1 MTTKTIL
8 WIKADTNDADYITS
22 ENSVNEGDLEVIRKV
37 CKVIKENSGLHSI
50 KWETGEIGNPHETW
64 GKLLTDFEIEIFD
77 DYIPYGEY
85 GIHTVEA
92 VELRKIEVLEKFI

>member
-22 ENSVNEGDLEVIRKV
+22 ENSVNEGGLEVIRKV
-37 CKVIKENSGLHSI
+37 CKVIKENGGPYGVEW
-50 KWETGEIGNPHETW
+50 KTGEIGNPYDTW
-64 GKLLTDFEIEIFD
+64 GELLTEEEIEIFN
-77 DYIPYGEY
+77 DYVPYGEY
-85 GIHTVEA
+85 GIHTIEA

>member
-1 MTTKTIL
+1 MTIKTIL
-8 WIKADTNDADYITS
+8 WIKADTNDANYITS
-22 ENSVNEGDLEVIRKV
+22 ENSVSDGDLEVIRKV
-37 CKVIKENSGLHSI
+37 CKVITENSGFHGI

-64 GKLLTDFEIEIFD
+64 GKLLADLEIEIFN

-85 GIHTVEA
+85 GIHTIEA